1 MPRSSPSTVSIF
13 RSSFFFLLHVGEKTE
28 CQLRNLVSTQFLS
41 RRAVNETRAVSFRW
55 AVSFSQGRVESNSTV
70 SAISAMPSNS
80 RWTTVE
86 FHQCQTAYGFS
97 WRLARL
103 VMCILFTVRTWIS
116 LQVFRHLPNNW
127 IERFVSFFFTATTE
141 EKSSLYNSC
150 HHSSYSLTSSL
161 WRLIKTKNSDSLP
174 LLYSPVDS
182 SRCKSRCEKPPRCIQ
197 RVPSCFSYLPEKK
210 YIL

>member
-1 MPRSSPSTVSIF
+1 M
-13 RSSFFFLLHVGEKTE
+13 LHVGEKTE

-103 VMCILFTVRTWIS
+103 VMCILFTAPELACKFSDTFQTTGLSASFHFFYGYNGREVVA
-116 LQVFRHLPNNW
+116 LQLLSPFQLLFD
-127 IERFVSFFFTATTE
+127 IF
-141 EKSSLYNSC
+141 
-150 HHSSYSLTSSL
+150 SLTVDQDQEFRQFTFAVLSSGF
-161 WRLIKTKNSDSLP
+161 
-174 LLYSPVDS
+174 
-182 SRCKSRCEKPPRCIQ
+182 Q
-197 RVPSCFSYLPEKK
+197 
-210 YIL
+210 